1 MTQERPD
8 AVTLKGN
15 PLTLLGPQLRV
26 GDRAPDFKAVDNKLQ
41 TVTLSETSGSVRVFS
56 VVPSLD
62 TPVCDVMTRRF
73 NQEAAQLS
81 DVRIY
86 TISMDLPF
94 AQSRWCADSG
104 SDCLIMLSDHR
115 DGSFGA
121 HYGTLVKE
129 LRLNSRAIFVIDQD
143 DVIRHVE
150 YVKEF
155 AHQPDY
161 DAALAAVTA
170 LSG

>member
-1 MTQERPD
+1 MTQERPE

-15 PLTLLGPQLRV
+15 PLTLIGPLLRV
-26 GDRAPDFKAVDNKLQ
+26 GDRAPDFKAVNNKLEP
-41 TVTLSETSGSVRVFS
+41 VTLTETSGSVRIFS

-73 NQEAAQLS
+73 NKEAGKLS

-104 SDCLIMLSDHR
+104 ADCLVMLFRSPRRLLWRPLWNLGQGTATRCSSYLR
-115 DGSFGA
+115 D
-121 HYGTLVKE
+121 
-129 LRLNSRAIFVIDQD
+129 
-143 DVIRHVE
+143 
-150 YVKEF
+150 
-155 AHQPDY
+155 
-161 DAALAAVTA
+161 
-170 LSG
+170 

>member
-94 AQSRWCADSG
+94 AQSPLVCGLRVG
-104 SDCLIMLSDHR
+104 LPDHAFR
-115 DGSFGA
+115 SSRR
-121 HYGTLVKE
+121 L
-129 LRLNSRAIFVIDQD
+129 LRRPLWDLGQR
-143 DVIRHVE
+143 
-150 YVKEF
+150 
-155 AHQPDY
+155 
-161 DAALAAVTA
+161 TA
-170 LSG
+170 PQFQGYLCD